1 MHSQWVE
8 FINSKV
14 PGANASLKTAEVGH
28 SSITVDASKILP
40 VCQALKTGE
49 HQFNVLQVITGCDFG
64 EYIEVSYIIASYTL
78 NTELILK
85 AKLTKPSSEAEVEIE
100 SVVSV
105 WSSANFQE
113 RECYDMMGVRFNNHP
128 DLRRI
133 LTPEDWVGFPLR
145 RDYVVQKE
153 WQGIEVNPAHKN
165 NTYDQDFG
173 ARLQAEFE
181 DPKQVSISW
190 KTEFGN

>member
-1 MHSQWVE
+1 MHSQWVD

-14 PGANASLKTAEVGH
+14 PGAGATLKSAEVGD
-28 SSITVDASKILP
+28 SSITVEAAKILP

-49 HQFNVLQVITGCDFG
+49 TQFNVLQVITGCDFG
-64 EYIEVSYIIASYTL
+64 EFIEVSYVLASYTL

-85 AKLTKPSSEAEVEIE
+85 VKLAKPSSEAEVELD

-105 WSSANFQE
+105 WKAANFQE
-113 RECYDMMGVRFNNHP
+113 RECYDMMGVRFSGHP
-128 DLRRI
+128 DFRRI
-133 LTPEDWVGFPLR
+133 LCPEDWVGFPLR

-153 WQGIEVNPAHKN
+153 WQGIPINPEHKN

-173 ARLQAEFE
+173 ARLQSEFE
-181 DPKQVSISW
+181 DPKQVSLSW